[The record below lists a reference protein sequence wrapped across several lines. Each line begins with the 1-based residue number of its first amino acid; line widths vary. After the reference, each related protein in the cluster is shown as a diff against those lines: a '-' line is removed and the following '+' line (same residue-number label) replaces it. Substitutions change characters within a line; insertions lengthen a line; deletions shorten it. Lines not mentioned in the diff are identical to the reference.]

1 MSANDLSANHDGIDD
16 VDLTAAEYVLGLLD
30 ASTRRDA
37 QLRLE
42 RDHAFATDVA
52 RWESNFS
59 PWLDSI
65 PPVAVSA
72 SLWPRIRTLLWQH
85 ELPMRDPHIVQAVRP
100 SLLQSPLLQSI
111 GFWRGL
117 AAGGF
122 AVAIASVAALLL
134 TTRQLPAPA
143 PTPFPVVVAPIPT
156 AAPMVVSLRQDDG
169 STAYTATVDPV
180 RGTIV
185 LVPIGLGGD
194 PSLSPELWLI
204 PAGDHPHSLGMIERG
219 KAMVVSIPAS
229 LRSAS
234 TDGLFAVT
242 LEPAGSHAHQA
253 PTGPV
258 VAKGNVIRL

>member
-1 MSANDLSANHDGIDD
+1 MSPNTPIDD
-16 VDLTAAEYVLGLLD
+16 IDLDDLDLTSAEYVLGLLD
-30 ASTRRDA
+30 ADARRTA
-37 QLRLE
+37 QGRL
-42 RDHAFATDVA
+42 DSDPAFANDVA
-52 RWESNFS
+52 RWETHFT
-59 PWLDSI
+59 PWLETI
-65 PPVAVSA
+65 APVAVPA
-72 SLWPRIRTLLWQH
+72 SLWPRIRTTLWQH
-85 ELPMRDPHIVQAVRP
+85 ELPDRQPHSSAARP
-100 SLLQSPLLQSI
+100 PLLQSL

-122 AVAIASVAALLL
+122 AVAVASVAALLL
-134 TTRQLPAPA
+134 ATRQLPVSA
-143 PTPFPVVVAPIPT
+143 PTPVPVVVATPT

-185 LVPIGLGGD
+185 LVPIDLGGD

-204 PAGDHPHSLGMIERG
+204 PTGDHPHSLGMIERG

-234 TDGLFAVT
+234 ADALFAVS

-253 PTGPV
+253 ATGPV
-258 VAKGNVIRL
+258 VAKGKVIQL

>member
-1 MSANDLSANHDGIDD
+1 MSTNQPFDSGSDGADLM
-16 VDLTAAEYVLGLLD
+16 AAEYVLGVLD
-30 ASTRRDA
+30 AVARRQA
-37 QLRLE
+37 QQRLQ
-42 RDHAFATDVA
+42 DDPAFAAEVA
-52 RWESNFS
+52 RWDSYFA
-59 PWLDSI
+59 PWLAAI
-65 PPVAVSA
+65 APVAVPA
-72 SLWPRIRTLLWQH
+72 ALWPRIRDILWQH
-85 ELPMRDPHIVQAVRP
+85 ELPTRNVQAPQPARR
-100 SLLQSPLLQSI
+100 SLWDNL

-122 AVAIASVAALLL
+122 AVAAASVVALLL
-134 TTRQLPAPA
+134 TTRQLPAPVPPA
-143 PTPFPVVVAPIPT
+143 PVVIAPASA

-185 LVPIGLGGD
+185 LVPTGLAGD

-204 PAGDHPHSLGMIERG
+204 PAGDRPHSLGMIERG

-229 LRSAS
+229 LRHAAS
-234 TDGLFAVT
+234 TDGLFAVS
-242 LEPAGSHAHQA
+242 LEPAGSQAHDA

>member
-1 MSANDLSANHDGIDD
+1 MSANNPSANDDGIDD
-16 VDLTAAEYVLGLLD
+16 VDLTAAEYVLGLLN
-30 ASTRRDA
+30 ASARRDA
-37 QLRLE
+37 QLRLD
-42 RDHAFATDVA
+42 RDAAFAADVA

-65 PPVAVSA
+65 TPVAVSA

-85 ELPMRDPHIVQAVRP
+85 ELPTRDTHASQTVRP
-100 SLLQSPLLQSI
+100 SLWQNL

-143 PTPFPVVVAPIPT
+143 PTPIRVVVAPTPT

-180 RGTIV
+180 RGTLV

-204 PAGDHPHSLGMIERG
+204 PTGDHPHSLGMIERG

-234 TDGLFAVT
+234 IDGLFAVS